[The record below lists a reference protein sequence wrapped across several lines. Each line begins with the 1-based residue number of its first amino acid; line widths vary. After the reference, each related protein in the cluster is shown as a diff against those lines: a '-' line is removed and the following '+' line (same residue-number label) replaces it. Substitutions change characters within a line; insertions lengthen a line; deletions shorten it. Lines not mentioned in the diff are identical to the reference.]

1 MPSPRARPCGCGRDH
16 SETDHEVWKM
26 SYLEYMRAF
35 DALYNERTEYETEA
49 ELEDEELE
57 ALFAEHTER
66 LREWANKLELDYIS

>member
-26 SYLEYMRAF
+26 SYLEYMQAF
-35 DALYNERTEYETEA
+35 DSLWREKEAYEAE

-57 ALFAEHTER
+57 ALYAEHTER
-66 LREWANKLELDYIS
+66 LREWANKLELN